1 MLMACSCSYIVCYTP
16 TVSSQYCWH
25 IHTTLCAA
33 PQVTDAM
40 KQYVEGKIAHAV
52 QRYSQILREIDVTV
66 SARGGDTGTHG
77 PK

>member
-1 MLMACSCSYIVCYTP
+1 
-16 TVSSQYCWH
+16 
-25 IHTTLCAA
+25 
-33 PQVTDAM
+33 M
-40 KQYVEGKIAHAV
+40 KTYVESKIAHAV